1 MEEIGRVFRIPP
13 GYNGV
18 LVAYLR
24 MEGWKIDD
32 HHHDITNEGGEYA
45 GTVYETDVDVRDSRL
60 IQLLT
65 YFEFD

>member
-1 MEEIGRVFRIPP
+1 MEEIGRIFRIPL

-18 LVAYLR
+18 LVEYLR

-32 HHHDITNEGGEYA
+32 RYHDISNENGEYV
-45 GTVYETDVDVRDSRL
+45 GTVYETDVDVRDLRL

-65 YFEFD
+65 EFEFD